1 MSLNTL
7 EVKKKEIYR
16 ELEIYIDLVEDK
28 YKKVFSD
35 YQELADKINL
45 NFGTKFDKEDVSHY
59 YDKYYMMESEDIK
72 LQVKNLGIN
81 Y

>member
-7 EVKKKEIYR
+7 EAEKKIYR
-16 ELEIYIDLVEDK
+16 ELEIYIDLIEDK

-45 NFGTKFDKEDVSHY
+45 NFGTTFDKEDINAY
-59 YDKYYMMESEDIK
+59 YEKYYMMEVEDIK